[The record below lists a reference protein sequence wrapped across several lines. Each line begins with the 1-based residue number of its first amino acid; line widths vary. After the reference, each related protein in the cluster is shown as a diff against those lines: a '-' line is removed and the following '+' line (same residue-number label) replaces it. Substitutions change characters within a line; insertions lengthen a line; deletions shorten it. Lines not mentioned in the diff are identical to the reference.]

1 MCRLWLQ
8 LIVPTIGASRA
19 QKCKLRQT
27 KIIVWVFAERVSR
40 KMLHLLLKIHFL
52 TWSTK
57 YNSYYKASTK
67 KILIKTVAGLLGL
80 VSVNSFIH
88 LYLHYLCSVMT
99 ACNAWWS
106 QGNADSIGQRRVSIW
121 QMVTAPLY
129 LLFCPYFNNWYV
141 CVLQLQSYNLSNI
154 IVCFYNFR

>member
-1 MCRLWLQ
+1 MSNYCLCRLWLQ

-19 QKCKLRQT
+19 PKCKLRQT

-40 KMLHLLLKIHFL
+40 KMLHLLLKTHFL
-52 TWSTK
+52 TWTTN
-57 YNSYYKASTK
+57 YNSNSTQSSKAE

-99 ACNAWWS
+99 ACNVWWCE
-106 QGNADSIGQRRVSIW
+106 GNADSIGQRRFSLR
-121 QMVTAPLY
+121 QMLTEPLY
-129 LLFCPYFNNWYV
+129 LLFC
-141 CVLQLQSYNLSNI
+141 Q
-154 IVCFYNFR
+154 